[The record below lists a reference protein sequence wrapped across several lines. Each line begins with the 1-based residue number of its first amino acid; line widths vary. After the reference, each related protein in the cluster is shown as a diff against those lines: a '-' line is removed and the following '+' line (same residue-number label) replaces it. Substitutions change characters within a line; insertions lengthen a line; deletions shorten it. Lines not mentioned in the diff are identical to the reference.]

1 LLKIPKIVIPGTER
15 SEGARNPDAKT
26 MFVSGFRAQRF
37 KSAVAD
43 LNHVNW
49 QISGKPDICALSQ
62 NDAKTLSAAG

>member
-1 LLKIPKIVIPGTER
+1 
-15 SEGARNPDAKT
+15 